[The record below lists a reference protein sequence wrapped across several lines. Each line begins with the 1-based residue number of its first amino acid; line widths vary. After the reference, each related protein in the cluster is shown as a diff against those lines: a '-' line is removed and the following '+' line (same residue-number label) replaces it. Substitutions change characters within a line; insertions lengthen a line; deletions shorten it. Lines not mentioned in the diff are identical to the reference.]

1 MKEGRFFIRPIVGIQ
16 ALRLTLVSRP
26 TIILPEG
33 DITPGSRLATA
44 MVGSMLPAVLSASRP
59 DAAPGSSRPAAAE
72 PAPPVLA
79 LPDAELAARLG
90 FLEERLDAARPTALA
105 WQWGWTGFYSASLAL
120 NVGYAIEAED
130 GDDRVRA
137 IVDATKSGVATLQT
151 LTLLR
156 DPLPANVGAQPMRDV
171 PGDDRAARLERLA
184 VGERQLL
191 ASAERAETRYSLRR
205 HLLVL
210 GGNLLG
216 GAAILALGDADD
228 ALQSTLIGTAIGEA
242 QIWSQPWRAPGD
254 LRDYRATF
262 PDARGISWDLR
273 AKGRGVELVFRF

>member
-1 MKEGRFFIRPIVGIQ
+1 MPPCNLGWPSNDRQHVS
-16 ALRLTLVSRP
+16 AL
-26 TIILPEG
+26 
-33 DITPGSRLATA
+33 
-44 MVGSMLPAVLSASRP
+44 LSATRP
-59 DAAPGSSRPAAAE
+59 DAAPGSRRLPLPPNRP
-72 PAPPVLA
+72 PPVLA
-79 LPDAELAARLG
+79 LSDAELAARLG

-137 IVDATKSGVATLQT
+137 IVDATKSGVATVQT

-191 ASAERAETRYSLRR
+191 ASAAARR
-205 HLLVL
+205 
-210 GGNLLG
+210 
-216 GAAILALGDADD
+216 D
-228 ALQSTLIGTAIGEA
+228 ALQPAAASDRARR
-242 QIWSQPWRAPGD
+242 QPARRGGDPGAGRCRRRAAVHADRDRDRRGADLEPALACAGRPARLPRHLPG
-254 LRDYRATF
+254 RA
-262 PDARGISWDLR
+262 GISWDLR